1 MQRRNLIRSARIS
14 PLPLLLLALLA
25 LGGVLLWSAPAEAQT
40 ARILVSNVG
49 RGNDASQSTSGNAH
63 AQLFHT
69 AGATHGYT
77 LTSVVVV
84 SEDTQGDDFDVD
96 ICEVDSNE
104 FPTSRC
110 TALTRPGSFTA
121 GYLEFTHPGLFLEAN
136 TDYTVVIKQIGS
148 QYVTLDSTTSG
159 GEDSTGLT
167 GWSIKNKFDVKV
179 SGDWEHKSGSNEA
192 IQITVNGY
200 ETTAN
205 TRATGRPV
213 VLASAEG
220 AGILFAD
227 TENIADANGLPI
239 DTSNTW
245 VFFNWTY
252 QWIRVDGN
260 TRTTVGGNSASYQPV
275 AADVGKQIMVRVSY
289 TDRGNFSETRT
300 SLPFGPIVEPDPPPA
315 SKLVSNTGQSSAT
328 ANITQQ
334 YALGFRLGDH
344 GQGYDISSVSIDL
357 AAAPSRLTVS
367 LWSGGVDGALQSNT
381 AYKLFDFANPSSLAV
396 GLNKFTAP
404 AGAFAYQGVN
414 YFIVLSGF
422 GSSLSI
428 KQTTSNNEDAGGE
441 TGAVIYDDAAV
452 RASATGRWSIS
463 DDRASV
469 LRMAVEGSQRARGI
483 LAASYAQTPSG
494 GQEII
499 SVGDEIGLGGIELGA
514 ADRYLIRGVSFSMD
528 NTTPSGSG
536 FTNPLDLRSGSRTG
550 AKQFSLT
557 NTRKAPGLPV
567 WTARQGATVV
577 GGCTTVMSV
586 ETCKKYVFDMPVGED
601 TGPDKTR
608 RRDDTL
614 TRMQGAGV
622 DGVDDP
628 GAPGVS
634 ITGTEGDVAG
644 ITTPYM
650 AVLGEPLNAMV
661 QNLGQTDN
669 GFVDV
674 GGASAKVVSQGFRTG
689 TNEFGYRVKGIG
701 VEIEGSSNRKPD
713 GPTSVSVSVH
723 ASSGGKP
730 GRKLFDLVSPGEYAA
745 GHVFFEAPPDTHLAP
760 GTPVLLVWRYN
771 RGALHRLHRTTDNGE
786 DSGAATLSIIANSYY
801 LGADV
806 NTLTEDTN
814 SNALQIAV
822 YAEANT
828 EAPFTIFVPE
838 PEPETEGPFVPYQ
851 ADGYIVRCSAP
862 PAEHCPTYDSVA
874 GGDRTLWSA
883 TMTVGQEP
891 RAGASRL
898 GYGYLFDQILL
909 TYTPYGTLD
918 NTTFTS
924 NSTQYAIEEIFVDF
938 GVQLELDLATGLG
951 TDANKLTLHVGTQQ
965 FALADAT
972 YRPQKQSYTWLGSAP
987 SWAVG
992 DSVSLKITGPPLP
1005 NAYGYRTIWTALMTA
1020 DTIGST
1026 AFVGYNRAT
1035 ASHAGDL
1042 TNNLIVTGRDETV
1055 TIGTP
1060 GQPRY
1065 PWIGYEI
1072 EQISDITTQTQ
1083 ISFDRNA
1090 YPSADEVAGWTLTLG
1105 GGVELP
1111 FADAQLAHATTPW
1124 VWQFTHAP
1132 GWSAGDQVLVS
1143 IRNDEVQNRVGQ
1155 TAGEEERA
1163 GEVKFKSR
1171 RYTSQDISNNIVYG
1185 KTHFSYDHEP
1195 DKFGPAD
1202 GWELRR
1208 LNVTTDKT
1216 GDTDPVWITA
1226 TFRTH
1231 GSGAAGRAWQGYWEG
1246 QFDDFHTLFLRW
1258 IYNVD
1263 GKGKGEATYTLPLR
1277 AANGIA
1283 RSQSGRDV
1291 TFTWER
1297 TYKEFQRKHLDLA
1310 NHAAMS
1316 AHMLAPPQPATARAG
1331 GEGGDGDNPQSQYY
1345 VPTTVTSVDF
1355 TSNPGSD
1362 HVYGV
1367 GDTIQVTVAFSEDVT
1382 VVYEGSKRH
1391 AAKVDLGM
1399 GGQTR
1404 TAHYARTDGNKVIL
1418 EYTVVPG
1425 DEETSALLLPPNSLR
1440 LDIWGDVN
1448 KNWKRYSWIRN
1459 SEGRDAVL
1467 DHNSL
1472 GSTAHRVD
1480 AVSPEFASAQVS
1492 TDGAQV
1498 AVTFDESIKSPARLR
1513 AWGVQTSLL
1522 QSLTLDV
1529 WVDGDLAARSDAA
1542 VSGDTVTLTMEEPI
1556 TQGQTVAVS
1565 YDNLFV
1571 ETGESILE
1579 DLYGNNLLTFTGQ
1592 PANNGS
1598 TVADVDRP
1606 DGGLA
1611 LSRTD
1616 IEIDEGE
1623 SGTYTVALASQPAA
1637 DVTVEI
1643 SQRPP
1648 GRATV
1653 SPASL
1658 AFTAD
1663 NWNTAQTVT
1672 ITSEEDP
1679 NYLDRWVLLRHVATG
1694 DSYGASAVAWLLLR
1708 DNFNLKT
1715 ATPNTRATGSPTIDG
1730 TPQVGQT
1737 LTVDTSGISDADGLT
1752 HASYTYLY
1760 QWIRNNS
1767 KIADQ
1772 TGATYTLVDADEGK
1786 TIKVKVS
1793 FTDDA
1798 HNQESRTS
1806 APTVAV
1812 APPPNTLATGEP
1824 TIGGT
1829 PQVRRTLTVDA
1840 SAIEDADGME
1850 NAVFGYRWFATKSS
1864 TTREIAGGTDSTYKP
1879 VPADEGHTFH
1889 VEVSFTDD
1897 RGYSETLTSAAT
1909 EAVAAAAPNS
1919 EPTGLPAVNGT
1930 PRVGETL
1937 TADTSAIDD
1946 PDGLENVSYRYQWIS
1961 SKTVIDDVTGTSN
1974 ILTSDVPGA
1983 TNSTYT
1989 LAPADEGRTFAVKVS
2004 FTDDAD
2010 YEQTLT
2016 SAATVAVAPPPNT
2029 EPTGLPAV
2037 TGTPQVGETLTA
2049 DTSSIDDAD
2058 GLTNATFEYQW
2069 LHNQSVV
2076 DANTGTSYYINVE
2089 MPGETGSTY
2098 ELVPADKGRTFA
2110 VRVSFTDDRGHSESL
2125 TSRSTV
2131 IVAARPNSEPTGL
2144 PAITGTPQVGQVLT
2158 ADTSAIDDEDGLE
2171 NAVFGYQWFASK
2183 SGVILALLGETSSTY
2198 TLAPAYEGYTFQ
2210 VRVTF
2215 TDDADNQESLTSEA
2229 TEAVTATVPT
2239 APLSLTVTA
2248 GSQIQELDASWQ
2260 APSSNGG
2267 SAVTGYKVQWKEAAD
2282 SWDTAADV
2290 SQAAETGT
2298 THTITGL
2305 TGGVEYAVRVIATN
2319 DAGDGPAS
2327 TEAKGTPAG
2336 GVSEQVVEP
2345 ENSAPT
2351 GLPGIGGTPQVDQ
2364 TLTAD
2369 TSPIDDEDGLTN
2381 VSYSYQWI
2389 AGGTD
2394 IDGATGSTY
2403 TLTSSELGQT
2413 IQVRVTFT
2421 DDANNE
2427 ETLTSEATVAVAAA
2441 APLTAAF
2448 QDLPDSHDG
2457 STAFTFRVLFSEDV
2471 GVSYV
2476 NMRDDALSLSE
2487 GGVTGARRVDGR
2499 SDLWEITVEPDDNSD
2514 VGITLP
2520 ANRSCTTTGA
2530 ICTREDNPRQLTNS
2544 PAATVTGPAE
2554 APPTNNAAA
2563 GAPTISGAPQ
2573 VEQTLTADTSSITD
2587 EDGLTNVSYR
2597 YQWIA
2602 GGSDI
2607 AGAAGSTYTLTSSEQ
2622 GQTVQVRVTFTDDGG
2637 NAETLT
2643 SVATEAVAAKPN
2655 NEPTGLPGISGT
2667 PQVDQTLTADTS
2679 PIDDEDGLTNVS
2691 YRYQWI
2697 AGGSDISGATSSS
2710 YELTASEQGQT
2721 VQVRVTFTDDA
2732 DNEESLTSEAT
2743 AEVTAAPAPLTAS
2756 LPDSRFQSSRHK
2768 GADDRPQVI
2777 VAFSMAVASFEKTTP
2792 SLSLTGAAVRSVR
2805 QHEEDG
2811 LDNAWIFFLDPDGS
2825 GDIVFSL
2832 VTGRPC
2838 DSGGICTEDGEMLS
2852 GGMQVTLPGPDEEGE
2867 PDNPEPDD
2875 TNSPATGAP
2884 AISGTPQVEETL
2896 TADTSPIDDAD
2907 GLTDVS
2913 YGYQW
2918 TAGGSDIDGATGAS
2932 LTLTASQQGKTIQV
2946 QVTFTDDRG
2955 NAESLT
2961 SEPTDAVAAAP
2972 EPLTVRLKVSPP
2984 ATHDGSSEFTFE
2996 IEFSEEFGLGY
3007 AILRDHAFNVTGGSV
3022 ETAQR
3027 TDKPSNISW
3036 RMTVKPQGAG
3046 DVTVELPA
3054 TTDCAAAGAICTQ
3067 GGRKLSNSLSFTVSG
3082 PGQ

>member
-1 MQRRNLIRSARIS
+1 MTAYRRLTA
-14 PLPLLLLALLA
+14 LPLLASLLRTTRRLTSSRFSPSGKSLPSSPLVLTTPRRFAPLTLLLIALLA
-25 LGGVLLWSAPAEAQT
+25 LGGVLLWSAPTEAQT
-40 ARILVSNVG
+40 TTRILVSNVG
-49 RGNDASQSTSGNAH
+49 RGADDSVSTSGNAH

-77 LTSVVVV
+77 LTSVIVV

-96 ICEVDSNE
+96 ICEVSFSG

-121 GYLEFTHPGLFLEAN
+121 GNLKFTHPGLFLEAN
-136 TDYTVVIKQIGS
+136 TDYTVVIKQRGA

-159 GEDSTGLT
+159 REDSTGLT
-167 GWSIKNKFDVKV
+167 GWSIKNKYDVKV

-245 VFFNWTY
+245 VFFTWTY
-252 QWIRVDGN
+252 QWVRVDGN
-260 TRTTVGGNSASYQPV
+260 TRTNVGGNSASYQPV
-275 AADVGKQIMVRVSY
+275 AADVGKRIMVRVSY
-289 TDRGNFSETRT
+289 TDRGNFSETVN
-300 SLPFGPIVEPDPPPA
+300 SLPFGPIVEPDPLPA
-315 SKLVSNTGQSSAT
+315 STLVSNTGQSSTT
-328 ANITQQ
+328 ANITKR
-334 YALGFRLGDH
+334 YALGFRMGDH
-344 GQGYDISSVSIDL
+344 GQGYEISSVSIDL

-367 LWSGGVDGALQSNT
+367 LWSGGVEGGFQPNS
-381 AYKLFDFANPSSLAV
+381 AYKLFDFENPRSFTA
-396 GLNKFTAP
+396 GLNKFMAP
-404 AGAFAYQGVN
+404 AGAFAYPNVN
-414 YFIVLSGF
+414 YFVVLSGF
-422 GSSLSI
+422 GSTLSI

-452 RASATGRWSIS
+452 RALSDTGHWEIS
-463 DDRASV
+463 DDRANV
-469 LRMAVEGSQRARGI
+469 LRMAVEGSKRVRGI
-483 LAASYAQTPSG
+483 LASSYTQSPIDDKGTVDTSDDDPG
-494 GQEII
+494 PEQEII
-499 SVGDEIGLGGIELGA
+499 SVGDEIGFGIELGA
-514 ADRYLIRGVSFSMD
+514 ADRYLIRGVSFNMD
-528 NTTPSGSG
+528 DTNPSGSG
-536 FTNPLDLRSGSRTG
+536 FTNPFDLRSGSRTG
-550 AKQFSLT
+550 TKQFSLT

-567 WTARQGATVV
+567 WTAPQGATVTGAS
-577 GGCTTVMSV
+577 GGQ
-586 ETCKKYVFDMPVGED
+586 EYVFDQPVGED
-601 TGPDKTR
+601 TGPERTR
-608 RRDDTL
+608 RRDATL
-614 TRMQGAGV
+614 ERVAGAFV

-628 GAPGVS
+628 AAAGVS
-634 ITGTEGDVAG
+634 FTGAKGDVALDH
-644 ITTPYM
+644 PYM

-669 GFVDV
+669 GFAEI
-674 GGASAKVVSQGFRTG
+674 GGANAKVVSQEFRTG

-701 VEIEGSSNRKPD
+701 VELEGSGGMVPD
-713 GPTSVSVSVH
+713 NPNSVSASVF
-723 ASSGGKP
+723 AADFDGKP
-730 GRKLFDLVSPGEYAA
+730 GRKLFDLVSPTDFSA
-745 GHVFFEAPPDTHLAP
+745 GHVFFETPPDTHLGP
-760 GTPVLLVWRYN
+760 SQNIVLVWRYN
-771 RGALHRLHRTTDNGE
+771 RGALHRLHRTTENGE
-786 DSGAATLSIIANSYY
+786 DSGKATGSSIANSYF

-806 NTLTEDTN
+806 NNLTQDSN
-814 SNALQIAV
+814 GNALQIAV
-822 YAEANT
+822 YADANT
-828 EAPFTIFVPE
+828 EAPFTIPVPE
-838 PEPETEGPFVPYQ
+838 PETETEGPFVPYTFG
-851 ADGYIVRCSAP
+851 DGYTVTCSAP
-862 PAEHCPTYDSVA
+862 PAEHCPTYDTVA
-874 GGDRTLWSA
+874 GGRSTLLSA
-883 TMTVGQEP
+883 TLTVAQEP
-891 RAGASRL
+891 SASLLKRL
-898 GYGYLFDQILL
+898 GYGHIFDPILL
-909 TYTPYGTLD
+909 TYTPFGALD
-918 NTTFTS
+918 NTTFTF
-924 NSTQYAIEEIFVDF
+924 NSTQYTITRIAVLADPQGDSVLFVR
-938 GVQLELDLATGLG
+938 LSSGLG
-951 TDANKLTLHVGTQQ
+951 TNANNLTLHVGTEQIL
-965 FALADAT
+965 FGDAIYTQDTKT
-972 YRPQKQSYTWLGSAP
+972 YQWVIP
-987 SWAVG
+987 SSWSVG
-992 DSVSLKITGPPLP
+992 ESVQVKITGPPLP
-1005 NAYGYRTIWTALMTA
+1005 NAYGYRTIWTALMTT

-1404 TAHYARTDGNKVIL
+1404 TAHYARTEGNRVIL

-1425 DEETSALLLPPNSLR
+1425 DEETFALLLPPNSLR
-1440 LDIWGDVN
+1440 LDIRDLGS
-1448 KNWKRYSWIRN
+1448 KNWKRQSWIRDP
-1459 SEGRDAVL
+1459 EGRDVHL
-1467 DHNSL
+1467 DHNVL
-1472 GSTAHRVD
+1472 GSAAHRVD
-1480 AVSPEFASAQVS
+1480 AVAPDFASALVS
-1492 TDGAQV
+1492 TDGTQV
-1498 AVTFDESIKSPARLR
+1498 AVSFDESIRSPAILR

-1529 WVDGDLAARSDAA
+1529 WVDGELAARSDAA
-1542 VSGDTVTLTMEEPI
+1542 VSGDTVTLTMAEPV

-1579 DLYGNNLLTFTGQ
+1579 DLYGNNVLTFTGQ
-1592 PANNGS
+1592 PVTNGS
-1598 TVADVDRP
+1598 TLADVERP
-1606 DGGLA
+1606 DGGLT

-1616 IEIDEGE
+1616 LKIDEGQ
-1623 SGTYTVALASQPAA
+1623 SGAYTVALASQPAS
-1637 DVTVEI
+1637 DVTVAI
-1643 SQRPP
+1643 GQRPP

-1658 AFTAD
+1658 TFTAD
-1663 NWNTAQTVT
+1663 NWNTPQTVT
-1672 ITSEEDP
+1672 ITSTEDA
-1679 NYLDRWVLLRHVATG
+1679 NYVDRWVLLRHVATG
-1694 DSYGASAVAWLLLR
+1694 DSYGASAAAWLILR
-1708 DNFNLKT
+1708 DTYNVGT
-1715 ATPNTRATGSPTIDG
+1715 TPPNTRATGRPTIGG

-1760 QWIRNNS
+1760 QWIRNNAN
-1767 KIADQ
+1767 IAGQ
-1772 TGATYTLVDADEGK
+1772 TESTYTLVDADQGK

-1798 HNQESRTS
+1798 NNAESRISQATE
-1806 APTVAV
+1806 AV
-1812 APPPNTLATGEP
+1812 APPPNTPATGEP
-1824 TIGGT
+1824 TISGT
-1829 PQVRRTLTVDA
+1829 PQVRRTLTVDT
-1840 SAIEDADGME
+1840 SAIEDADGLE
-1850 NAVFGYRWFATKSS
+1850 NAVFRYRWFATKSS
-1864 TTREIAGGTDSTYKP
+1864 TTREIAGETDSTYKL
-1879 VPADEGHTFH
+1879 VPANEGHTFH

-1937 TADTSAIDD
+1937 TADTSAIED

-1961 SKTVIDDVTGTSN
+1961 SQAVIDDVTGTSN
-1974 ILTSDVPGA
+1974 ILSIEMPGE
-1983 TNSTYT
+1983 TGQTYT
-1989 LAPADEGRTFAVKVS
+1989 LAPADEGFTFQVKVS

-2010 YEQTLT
+2010 YDESLT

-2049 DTSSIDDAD
+2049 DTSAIDDAD

-2098 ELVPADKGRTFA
+2098 TLAPADKGRTFA
-2110 VRVSFTDDRGHSESL
+2110 VKVSFTDDRGHSESL

-2144 PAITGTPQVGQVLT
+2144 PAITGTPQVGQTLT

-2171 NAVFGYQWFASK
+2171 NAVFRYQWFASK
-2183 SGVILALLGETSSTY
+2183 SGVILVLLGETSSTY
-2198 TLAPAYEGYTFQ
+2198 TLAPTDEGSTFQ
-2210 VRVTF
+2210 VLVSF
-2215 TDDADNQESLTSEA
+2215 TDDVDNQES
-2229 TEAVTATVPT
+2229 
-2239 APLSLTVTA
+2239 
-2248 GSQIQELDASWQ
+2248 
-2260 APSSNGG
+2260 
-2267 SAVTGYKVQWKEAAD
+2267 
-2282 SWDTAADV
+2282 
-2290 SQAAETGT
+2290 
-2298 THTITGL
+2298 
-2305 TGGVEYAVRVIATN
+2305 
-2319 DAGDGPAS
+2319 
-2327 TEAKGTPAG
+2327 
-2336 GVSEQVVEP
+2336 
-2345 ENSAPT
+2345 
-2351 GLPGIGGTPQVDQ
+2351 
-2364 TLTAD
+2364 
-2369 TSPIDDEDGLTN
+2369 
-2381 VSYSYQWI
+2381 
-2389 AGGTD
+2389 
-2394 IDGATGSTY
+2394 
-2403 TLTSSELGQT
+2403 
-2413 IQVRVTFT
+2413 
-2421 DDANNE
+2421 
-2427 ETLTSEATVAVAAA
+2427 LTSEATVAVAAA
-2441 APLTAAF
+2441 TAPAPLTAAF

-2471 GVSYV
+2471 RISYV
-2476 NMRDDALSLSE
+2476 NMRDDAFSLSE
-2487 GGVTGARRVDGR
+2487 GDVTGARRVDGR
-2499 SDLWEITVEPDDNSD
+2499 NDLWEITVEPDDNSD

-2530 ICTREDNPRQLTNS
+2530 ICTREDSPRQLTNS
-2544 PAATVTGPAE
+2544 PTATVTGPAE
-2554 APPTNNAAA
+2554 APPTNTSAA
-2563 GAPTISGAPQ
+2563 GAPTISGTPQ

-2587 EDGLTNVSYR
+2587 EDGLTNVSYS

-2607 AGAAGSTYTLTSSEQ
+2607 DGATGSTYTLTSSEQ
-2622 GQTVQVRVTFTDDGG
+2622 GQTVQVRVTFTDDAD
-2637 NAETLT
+2637 NEETLT
-2643 SVATEAVAAKPN
+2643 SEATVAVAAAPN
-2655 NEPTGLPGISGT
+2655 REATGQPTIGGT
-2667 PQVDQTLTADTS
+2667 PQVEETLTADTS
-2679 PIDDEDGLTNVS
+2679 NIADQDGLTSVS
-2691 YRYQWI
+2691 YSYQWL
-2697 AGGSDISGATSSS
+2697 AGGSDIAGATGST
-2710 YELTASEQGQT
+2710 YTLTASEQGKT
-2721 VQVRVTFTDDA
+2721 LQVRVTFTDDA
-2732 DNEESLTSEAT
+2732 DNEETLTSEAT
-2743 AEVTAAPAPLTAS
+2743 AEVTAAPVPLTAS
-2756 LPDSRFQSSRHK
+2756 RPDSRFQSARHK
-2768 GADDRPQVI
+2768 GADDRPQMI
-2777 VAFSMAVASFEKTTP
+2777 VAFSLPVASFEKTTP
-2792 SLSLTGAAVRSVR
+2792 SVSLTGAAVSSVR
-2805 QHEEDG
+2805 RHQEDG
-2811 LDNAWIFFLDPDGS
+2811 LDNAWIFFLDPDGD
-2825 GDIVFSL
+2825 GDIVLSL

-2852 GGMQVTLPGPDEEGE
+2852 EGVQVTLPGPEEEAGDDQQTPQSPPAKPTNLTATVNADGHIVLSWTAPNDDSITGYQVLRRRPSEGE
-2867 PDNPEPDD
+2867 
-2875 TNSPATGAP
+2875 SALL
-2884 AISGTPQVEETL
+2884 VYV
-2896 TADTSPIDDAD
+2896 ADTES
-2907 GLTDVS
+2907 
-2913 YGYQW
+2913 
-2918 TAGGSDIDGATGAS
+2918 TAT
-2932 LTLTASQQGKTIQV
+2932 
-2946 QVTFTDDRG
+2946 TFTDTG
-2955 NAESLT
+2955 VTAG
-2961 SEPTDAVAAAP
+2961 V
-2972 EPLTVRLKVSPP
+2972 
-2984 ATHDGSSEFTFE
+2984 THV
-2996 IEFSEEFGLGY
+2996 Y
-3007 AILRDHAFNVTGGSV
+3007 RVKAIN
-3022 ETAQR
+3022 
-3027 TDKPSNISW
+3027 
-3036 RMTVKPQGAG
+3036 
-3046 DVTVELPA
+3046 
-3054 TTDCAAAGAICTQ
+3054 AAG
-3067 GGRKLSNSLSFTVSG
+3067 LSGWSNYVNPT
-3082 PGQ
+3082 P

>member
-1 MQRRNLIRSARIS
+1 MTAYRRLTALPLPACLLRATRRLTSSRFSPSGKSLPSS
-14 PLPLLLLALLA
+14 PLVLTTPRRFAPLTLLLIALLA
-25 LGGVLLWSAPAEAQT
+25 LGGVLLWSAPTEAQT
-40 ARILVSNVG
+40 TTRILVSNVG
-49 RGNDASQSTSGNAH
+49 RGADDSVSTSGNAH

-69 AGATHGYT
+69 AAATHGYT
-77 LTSVVVV
+77 LTSVIVV

-96 ICEVDSNE
+96 ICEVSSSG

-121 GYLEFTHPGLFLEAN
+121 GNLKFTHPGLFLEAN

-159 GEDSTGLT
+159 REDSTGLT
-167 GWSIKNKFDVKV
+167 GWSIKNKYDVKV

-252 QWIRVDGN
+252 QWVRVDGN
-260 TRTTVGGNSASYQPV
+260 TRTNVGGNSASYQPV
-275 AADVGKQIMVRVSY
+275 AADVGKRIMVRVSY
-289 TDRGNFSETRT
+289 TDRGNFSETVN
-300 SLPFGPIVEPDPPPA
+300 SLPFGPIVEPDPLPA
-315 SKLVSNTGQSSAT
+315 STLVSNTGQSSTT

-367 LWSGGVDGALQSNT
+367 LWSGGVEGGFQPNS
-381 AYKLFDFANPSSLAV
+381 AYKLFDFENPRSFTA

-404 AGAFAYQGVN
+404 AGAFAYPNVN
-414 YFIVLSGF
+414 YFVVLSGF
-422 GSSLSI
+422 GSTLSI

-452 RASATGRWSIS
+452 RALSDTGYWAYS
-463 DDRASV
+463 DDRTSV
-469 LRMAVEGSQRARGI
+469 LRMAVEGSKRVRGI
-483 LAASYAQTPSG
+483 LASNYTQSPINDKGTEDTSDDDPG
-494 GQEII
+494 PEQEII
-499 SVGDEIGLGGIELGA
+499 SVGDEIGFGIELGA
-514 ADRYLIRGVSFSMD
+514 ADRYLIRGVSFNMD
-528 NTTPSGSG
+528 DTNPSGSG
-536 FTNPLDLRSGSRTG
+536 FTNPFDLRSGSRTG
-550 AKQFSLT
+550 TKQFSLT

-567 WTARQGATVV
+567 WTAPQGATVTGAS
-577 GGCTTVMSV
+577 GGQ
-586 ETCKKYVFDMPVGED
+586 EYVFDHPVGED
-601 TGPDKTR
+601 TGPERTR
-608 RRDDTL
+608 RREATL
-614 TRMQGAGV
+614 QRVAGAFV

-628 GAPGVS
+628 AAAGVS
-634 ITGTEGDVAG
+634 FTGAKGDVALDY
-644 ITTPYM
+644 PYM

-669 GFVDV
+669 GFVEV
-674 GGASAKVVSQGFRTG
+674 GGASAKVVSQGFTTG
-689 TNEFGYRVKGIG
+689 SNEFGYRVKGIG
-701 VEIEGSSNRKPD
+701 VEIEGSSNRVPD

-723 ASSGGKP
+723 AGDRDGKP

-745 GHVFFEAPPDTHLAP
+745 GHVFFEAPQGTHLAP
-760 GTPVLLVWRYN
+760 DTHVVLVWRYN
-771 RGALHRLHRTTDNGE
+771 RGALHRLHRTTDDGE
-786 DSGAATLSIIANSYY
+786 DSGKATGSSVSNSYY

-806 NTLTEDTN
+806 NNLTEDSN
-814 SNALQIAV
+814 GNALQIAV

-828 EAPFTIFVPE
+828 EAPFVIVV
-838 PEPETEGPFVPYQ
+838 PEPETEDTFVPYTFG
-851 ADGYIVRCSAP
+851 DGYTVTCSAP
-862 PAEHCPTYDSVA
+862 PAEHCPTYDTVA
-874 GGDRTLWSA
+874 GGQRTLLSA
-883 TMTVGQEP
+883 TMTVGQNPLVEVP
-891 RAGASRL
+891 TF
-898 GYGYLFDQILL
+898 GYGHHLDPFLL
-909 TYTPYGTLD
+909 TYTPFGTLD

-924 NSTQYAIEEIFVDF
+924 NGRQYTIAALS
-938 GVQLELDLATGLG
+938 GRAGALLNLDLTSGLG

-965 FALADAT
+965 FAFADAIHSSGE
-972 YRPQKQSYTWLGSAP
+972 QSYTWLNPPTWS
-987 SWAVG
+987 VG
-992 DSVSLKITGPPLP
+992 DSVAVKITGPPLP
-1005 NAYGYRTIWTALMTA
+1005 NLYGYRTIWTALMTA
-1020 DTIGST
+1020 EQHPTVT
-1026 AFVGYNRAT
+1026 TTVGYANFTSLSYGAMT
-1035 ASHAGDL
+1035 NDL
-1042 TNNLIVTGRDETV
+1042 MVDGRDETV

-1060 GQPRY
+1060 DQPRY
-1065 PWIGYEI
+1065 PWTGYK
-1072 EQISDITTQTQ
+1072 ITGVYKHSAGM
-1083 ISFDRNA
+1083 SFEFGSGN
-1090 YPSADEVAGWTLTLG
+1090 YPTADEVAGWTLTFG

-1111 FADAQLAHATTPW
+1111 FEGATQQVSTPW
-1124 VWQFTHAP
+1124 GWSFTHVPNWA
-1132 GWSAGDQVLVS
+1132 AGDQVVVS
-1143 IRNDEVQNRVGQ
+1143 IRTGDVQNRMGRVN
-1155 TAGEEERA
+1155 
-1163 GEVKFKSR
+1163 FKAR
-1171 RYTSQDISNNIVYG
+1171 RSTSVSGGNIVYG

-1202 GWELRR
+1202 GWELRS

-1216 GDTDPVWITA
+1216 GDTDPVWIRA

-1246 QFDDFHTLFLRW
+1246 EFEDFHTLFLRW
-1258 IYNVD
+1258 IYNED
-1263 GKGKGEATYTLPLR
+1263 GIGKGEVTYTLPLR
-1277 AANGIA
+1277 SANGIWL
-1283 RSQSGRDV
+1283 SNFGRDV
-1291 TFTWER
+1291 TFTWVR
-1297 TYKEFQRKHLDLA
+1297 TYKEFERRHLDLA
-1310 NHAAMS
+1310 NHSAMS

-1331 GEGGDGDNPQSQYY
+1331 GEEGDGDNLQRQY

-1362 HVYGV
+1362 RVYGV

-1382 VVYEGSKRH
+1382 VVYDGSKKH
-1391 AAKVDLGM
+1391 AAEVDLEM

-1404 TAHYARTDGNKVIL
+1404 TAHYAQTDGNRVIF

-1425 DEETSALLLPPNSLR
+1425 DEETFALLLPPNSLR
-1440 LDIWGDVN
+1440 LNISGSET
-1448 KNWKRYSWIRN
+1448 KNWKRHSGIRD
-1459 SEGRDAVL
+1459 SEGRDVHL
-1467 DHNSL
+1467 DHNGL

-1492 TDGAQV
+1492 ADGAQV
-1498 AVTFDESIKSPARLR
+1498 AVTFDESIRSPARLR
-1513 AWGVQTSLL
+1513 AWGLQTSLL
-1522 QSLTLDV
+1522 QSLALDV
-1529 WVDGDLAARSDAA
+1529 WVDGELAARSDAA
-1542 VSGDTVTLTMEEPI
+1542 VSGDTVTLTMAEPV

-1565 YDNLFV
+1565 HDNLFV
-1571 ETGESILE
+1571 QTGETILQ
-1579 DLYGNNLLTFTGQ
+1579 DLRKNKLLPFTGQ
-1592 PANNGS
+1592 PATNGS
-1598 TVADVDRP
+1598 TLADVDRP

-1616 IEIDEGE
+1616 LKIDEGQ

-1643 SQRPP
+1643 SQRPT

-1658 AFTAD
+1658 TFTAD
-1663 NWNTAQTVT
+1663 NWNTPQTVT
-1672 ITSEEDP
+1672 ITSTEDA
-1679 NYLDRWVLLRHVATG
+1679 NYVDRWVLLRHVATG
-1694 DSYGASAVAWLLLR
+1694 DSYGASAVAWLILR
-1708 DNFNLKT
+1708 DTYNVGT
-1715 ATPNTRATGSPTIDG
+1715 TPANNRATGSPTIDG

-1737 LTVDTSGISDADGLT
+1737 LTVDTSDIADADGLT
-1752 HASYTYLY
+1752 HASYTWLY
-1760 QWIRNNS
+1760 QWLRGRSEIR
-1767 KIADQ
+1767 
-1772 TGATYTLVDADEGK
+1772 GATDSTYTLGLADEGK

-1806 APTVAV
+1806 APTEAV

-1829 PQVRRTLTVDA
+1829 PQVRRTLTVDT

-1850 NAVFGYRWFATKSS
+1850 NAVFRHQWFATKSS
-1864 TTREIAGGTDSTYKP
+1864 TTREIAGGAGSTYKL

-1897 RGYSETLTSAAT
+1897 RGYSETRTSAAT
-1909 EAVAAAAPNS
+1909 EAVAAVAPNS
-1919 EPTGLPAVNGT
+1919 EPTGLPSISGT
-1930 PRVGETL
+1930 PRIGETL

-1946 PDGLENVSYRYQWIS
+1946 PDGLENVIYEYQWVRTR
-1961 SKTVIDDVTGTSN
+1961 TVIDDVTGTSN
-1974 ILTSDVPGA
+1974 ILSIEIPGE
-1983 TNSTYT
+1983 TGQTYT
-1989 LAPADEGRTFAVKVS
+1989 LIPDDEGSTFQVKVS

-2049 DTSSIDDAD
+2049 DTSAIDDAD

-2098 ELVPADKGRTFA
+2098 TLAPADKGRTFA
-2110 VRVSFTDDRGHSESL
+2110 VRVSFTDDRGHTESL

-2144 PAITGTPQVGQVLT
+2144 PAITGTPQVGQTLT

-2210 VRVTF
+2210 VRVSF

-2229 TEAVTATVPT
+2229 TEAV
-2239 APLSLTVTA
+2239 
-2248 GSQIQELDASWQ
+2248 
-2260 APSSNGG
+2260 
-2267 SAVTGYKVQWKEAAD
+2267 
-2282 SWDTAADV
+2282 
-2290 SQAAETGT
+2290 
-2298 THTITGL
+2298 
-2305 TGGVEYAVRVIATN
+2305 
-2319 DAGDGPAS
+2319 
-2327 TEAKGTPAG
+2327 
-2336 GVSEQVVEP
+2336 
-2345 ENSAPT
+2345 
-2351 GLPGIGGTPQVDQ
+2351 
-2364 TLTAD
+2364 
-2369 TSPIDDEDGLTN
+2369 
-2381 VSYSYQWI
+2381 
-2389 AGGTD
+2389 
-2394 IDGATGSTY
+2394 
-2403 TLTSSELGQT
+2403 
-2413 IQVRVTFT
+2413 
-2421 DDANNE
+2421 
-2427 ETLTSEATVAVAAA
+2427 VAAA
-2441 APLTAAF
+2441 STSLTAAF
-2448 QDLPDSHDG
+2448 HDLPDSHDG
-2457 STAFTFRVLFSEDV
+2457 STVFTFRVLFSEDV
-2471 GVSYV
+2471 GISYV
-2476 NMRDDALSLSE
+2476 NMRDDAFSLSE
-2487 GGVTGARRVDGR
+2487 GDVTGARRVDGR
-2499 SDLWEITVEPDDNSD
+2499 NDLWEITVEPDDNSD

-2530 ICTREDNPRQLTNS
+2530 ICTREDSPRQLTNS
-2544 PAATVTGPAE
+2544 PTATVTGPAE
-2554 APPTNNAAA
+2554 APPTNTSAA
-2563 GAPTISGAPQ
+2563 GAPTISGTPQ

-2587 EDGLTNVSYR
+2587 EDGLTNVSYS

-2607 AGAAGSTYTLTSSEQ
+2607 AGATGSTYTLTSSEQ
-2622 GQTVQVRVTFTDDGG
+2622 GQTVQVRVTFTDD
-2637 NAETLT
+2637 
-2643 SVATEAVAAKPN
+2643 
-2655 NEPTGLPGISGT
+2655 
-2667 PQVDQTLTADTS
+2667 
-2679 PIDDEDGLTNVS
+2679 
-2691 YRYQWI
+2691 
-2697 AGGSDISGATSSS
+2697 
-2710 YELTASEQGQT
+2710 
-2721 VQVRVTFTDDA
+2721 A
-2732 DNEESLTSEAT
+2732 DNEETLTSEAT

-2756 LPDSRFQSSRHK
+2756 RPDSRFQSARHN
-2768 GADDRPQVI
+2768 GAGDRPQVI

-2792 SLSLTGAAVRSVR
+2792 SVSLTGAAVSSVR
-2805 QHEEDG
+2805 RHQEDG
-2811 LDNAWIFFLDPDGS
+2811 LDNAWIFFLDPDGN
-2825 GDIVFSL
+2825 GDIVLSL
-2832 VTGRPC
+2832 VTGQTC

-2852 GGMQVTLPGPDEEGE
+2852 EGVQVTLPGPEEEGE

-2875 TNSPATGAP
+2875 PNSPATGAP
-2884 AISGTPQVEETL
+2884 TISGTPQVGETL

-2907 GLTDVS
+2907 GLTNVS
-2913 YGYQW
+2913 YSYQW
-2918 TAGGSDIDGATGAS
+2918 AAGGTDIDGATGAS
-2932 LTLTASQQGKTIQV
+2932 YTLTSSEQGQTIQV
-2946 QVTFTDDRG
+2946 RVSFTDDAD
-2955 NAESLT
+2955 NEETLT
-2961 SEPTDAVAAAP
+2961 SIATAAVAAAP
-2972 EPLTVRLKVSPP
+2972 VPLTVSVTVSAP
-2984 ATHDGSSEFTFE
+2984 ASHDGSSEFTFE

-3007 AILRDHAFNVTGGSV
+3007 ATLRDHAFNVTGGSV

-3036 RMTVKPQGAG
+3036 RITVKPQGNG
-3046 DVTVELPA
+3046 DVTIELPA
-3054 TTDCAAAGAICTQ
+3054 TTDCDADGAICT
-3067 GGRKLSNSLSFTVSG
+3067 GDGRKLSNSLSFTVSG

>member
-1 MQRRNLIRSARIS
+1 MSTSAR
-14 PLPLLLLALLA
+14 
-25 LGGVLLWSAPAEAQT
+25 W
-40 ARILVSNVG
+40 
-49 RGNDASQSTSGNAH
+49 TSG
-63 AQLFHT
+63 
-69 AGATHGYT
+69 
-77 LTSVVVV
+77 
-84 SEDTQGDDFDVD
+84 
-96 ICEVDSNE
+96 

-121 GYLEFTHPGLFLEAN
+121 GNLKFTHPGLFLEAN
-136 TDYTVVIKQIGS
+136 TDYTVVIKQRGS
-148 QYVTLDSTTSG
+148 QHVTLDSTTSG
-159 GEDSTGLT
+159 REDSTGLT
-167 GWSIKNKFDVKV
+167 GWSIKNKYDVKV

-245 VFFNWTY
+245 VFFTWTY
-252 QWIRVDGN
+252 QWVRVDGN
-260 TRTTVGGNSASYQPV
+260 TRTNVGGNSASYQPV
-275 AADVGKQIMVRVSY
+275 AADVGKRIMVRVSY
-289 TDRGNFSETRT
+289 TDRGNFSETVN
-300 SLPFGPIVEPDPPPA
+300 SLPFGPIVEPDPLPA
-315 SKLVSNTGQSSAT
+315 STLVSNTGQSSTT
-328 ANITQQ
+328 ANITKR

-344 GQGYDISSVSIDL
+344 GQGYEISSVSIDL

-367 LWSGGVDGALQSNT
+367 LWSGGVEGGFQPNS
-381 AYKLFDFANPSSLAV
+381 AYKLFDFENPRSFTA

-404 AGAFAYQGVN
+404 AGAFAYPNVN
-414 YFIVLSGF
+414 YFVVLSGF
-422 GSSLSI
+422 GSTLSI
-428 KQTTSNNEDAGGE
+428 KETTSNNEDAGGE

-452 RASATGRWSIS
+452 RALSDTGHWEIS
-463 DDRASV
+463 DDRANV
-469 LRMAVEGSQRARGI
+469 LRMAVEGSKRVRGI
-483 LAASYAQTPSG
+483 LASNYTQSPINDKGTEDTSDDVAGPP
-494 GQEII
+494 QEII
-499 SVGDEIGLGGIELGA
+499 SVGDEIGFGIELGA
-514 ADRYLIRGVSFSMD
+514 ADRYLIRGVSFNMD
-528 NTTPSGSG
+528 DTNPSGSG
-536 FTNPLDLRSGSRTG
+536 FTNPFDLRSGSRTG
-550 AKQFSLT
+550 TKQFSLT

-567 WTARQGATVV
+567 WTAPQGATVTGAS
-577 GGCTTVMSV
+577 GGQ
-586 ETCKKYVFDMPVGED
+586 EYVFDHPVGQD
-601 TGPDKTR
+601 TGPERTR
-608 RRDDTL
+608 RREATL
-614 TRMQGAGV
+614 ERVAGAFV

-628 GAPGVS
+628 AAAGVS
-634 ITGTEGDVAG
+634 FTGAKGDVALNY
-644 ITTPYM
+644 PYM

-669 GFVDV
+669 GFVEV

-689 TNEFGYRVKGIG
+689 TNEFGYRLQGIG

-713 GPTSVSVSVH
+713 GPTSVSVSVY
-723 ASSGGKP
+723 AADFGGKP

-745 GHVFFEAPPDTHLAP
+745 GHVFFEAPPGTHLAP
-760 GTPVLLVWRYN
+760 TTPVVLVWRHL
-771 RGALHRLHRTTDNGE
+771 RGTGHRLHRTTDNGE
-786 DSGAATLSIIANSYY
+786 DSGRATQSSIANSYY

-806 NTLTEDTN
+806 NNLTEDSN
-814 SNALQIAV
+814 GNALQIAV
-822 YAEANT
+822 YTEANT
-828 EAPFTIFVPE
+828 EAPFVIVVPE
-838 PEPETEGPFVPYQ
+838 PEPETETEGPFVPYTFG
-851 ADGYIVRCSAP
+851 DGYTVTCSAP
-862 PAEHCPTYDSVA
+862 PAEHCPTYDTVA
-874 GGDRTLWSA
+874 GGDRTLLSA
-883 TMTVGQEP
+883 TLTVAQEP
-891 RAGASRL
+891 IAGSTRL
-898 GYGYLFDQILL
+898 GYGHVLDPILL
-909 TYTPYGTLD
+909 TYTPYGSLD

-924 NSTQYAIEEIFVDF
+924 NSTQYAIENIFVI
-938 GVQLELDLATGLG
+938 GGGILLLDLTSGLG

-965 FALADAT
+965 FAFADARYNSDT
-972 YRPQKQSYTWLGSAP
+972 QRYRWLGAVHSL
-987 SWAVG
+987 SVG
-992 DSVSLKITGPPLP
+992 DSVELKITGPPLP

-1035 ASHAGDL
+1035 PSHAGDL

-1163 GEVKFKSR
+1163 GEVRFKSR
-1171 RYTSQDISNNIVYG
+1171 RNTRVDYNTNKIAYG

-1202 GWELRR
+1202 GWELRS
-1208 LNVTTDKT
+1208 LSVTTDET
-1216 GDTDPVWITA
+1216 GDTDPVWIRA

-1258 IYNVD
+1258 VHNEGGI
-1263 GKGKGEATYTLPLR
+1263 GKGEATYTLPLR
-1277 AANGIA
+1277 SANGIWL
-1283 RSQSGRDV
+1283 SNFGRDV
-1291 TFTWER
+1291 TFTWVR
-1297 TYKEFQRKHLDLA
+1297 TYKEFQRRHLDLA

-1331 GEGGDGDNPQSQYY
+1331 GEGGDGDNLQRQY

-1362 HVYGV
+1362 RVYGF

-1382 VVYEGSKRH
+1382 VVYDGSKKH
-1391 AAKVDLGM
+1391 AAEVDLEM
-1399 GGQTR
+1399 GGRTR
-1404 TAHYARTDGNKVIL
+1404 TAHYAQTDGNRVIF

-1425 DEETSALLLPPNSLR
+1425 DEETFALLLPPNSLR
-1440 LDIWGDVN
+1440 LNISGSET
-1448 KNWKRYSWIRN
+1448 KNWKRHSWIRD
-1459 SEGRDAVL
+1459 SEGRDVHL
-1467 DHNSL
+1467 DHNGL

-1492 TDGAQV
+1492 ADGAQV
-1498 AVTFDESIKSPARLR
+1498 AVTFDESIRSPARLR
-1513 AWGVQTSLL
+1513 AWGLQTSLL
-1522 QSLTLDV
+1522 QSLALDV
-1529 WVDGDLAARSDAA
+1529 LVDGELAARSDAA
-1542 VSGDTVTLTMEEPI
+1542 VSGDTITLTMAEPV

-1565 YDNLFV
+1565 HDNLFV
-1571 ETGESILE
+1571 QTGETILQ
-1579 DLYGNNLLTFTGQ
+1579 DLRKNKLLPFTEQ
-1592 PANNGS
+1592 PATNGS
-1598 TVADVDRP
+1598 TVADVERP

-1616 IEIDEGE
+1616 LKIDEGQ
-1623 SGTYTVALASQPAA
+1623 SGTYTVALASQPAS
-1637 DVTVEI
+1637 DVTVAI
-1643 SQRPP
+1643 GQRPT

-1658 AFTAD
+1658 TFTAD
-1663 NWNTAQTVT
+1663 NWNTPQTVT
-1672 ITSEEDP
+1672 ITSTEDA
-1679 NYLDRWVLLRHVATG
+1679 NYVDRWVLLRHVATG
-1694 DSYGASAVAWLLLR
+1694 DSYGASAAAWLILR
-1708 DNFNLKT
+1708 DTYNVGT
-1715 ATPNTRATGSPTIDG
+1715 TPANNRATGSPTIGG

-1737 LTVDTSGISDADGLT
+1737 LTLDTSGISDADGLT

-1760 QWIRNNS
+1760 QWIRNNAN
-1767 KIADQ
+1767 IAGQ
-1772 TGATYTLVDADEGK
+1772 TESTYTLVDADEGK

-1798 HNQESRTS
+1798 NNAESRTS
-1806 APTVAV
+1806 EATEAV
-1812 APPPNTLATGEP
+1812 APPPNTPATGDP
-1824 TIGGT
+1824 IIQGT
-1829 PQVRRTLTVDA
+1829 PQVRRTLTVDTW
-1840 SAIEDADGME
+1840 AIEDADGME
-1850 NAVFGYRWFATKSS
+1850 NAVLRYQWFATKSS
-1864 TTREIAGGTDSTYKP
+1864 TTYEYAGETDSTYKL

-1919 EPTGLPAVNGT
+1919 EPTGLPGVNGT
-1930 PRVGETL
+1930 PQVGETL

-1961 SKTVIDDVTGTSN
+1961 SQAVIDDVTGTSN
-1974 ILTSDVPGA
+1974 ILSIEIPGE
-1983 TNSTYT
+1983 TGQTYT
-1989 LAPADEGRTFAVKVS
+1989 LIPDDEGSTFQVKVS
-2004 FTDDAD
+2004 FTDDAGYD
-2010 YEQTLT
+2010 ESLT
-2016 SAATVAVAPPPNT
+2016 SAATVAVAPPPNS

-2049 DTSSIDDAD
+2049 DTSAIDDAD

-2098 ELVPADKGRTFA
+2098 TLAPADKGRTFA
-2110 VRVSFTDDRGHSESL
+2110 VKVSFTDDRGHSESL
-2125 TSRSTV
+2125 TSGNTV

-2171 NAVFGYQWFASK
+2171 NAVFRYQWFASK

-2198 TLAPAYEGYTFQ
+2198 TLSPTYEGYTFQ

-2239 APLSLTVTA
+2239 EPLSLTVTA
-2248 GSQIQELDASWQ
+2248 GSQVQELDASWH

-2282 SWDTAADV
+2282 SWDTEADV
-2290 SQAAETGT
+2290 SEATVTGT

-2305 TGGVEYAVRVIATN
+2305 TGGVEYAVRVMATN
-2319 DAGDGPAS
+2319 DEGDGPAS

-2369 TSPIDDEDGLTN
+2369 TSPIDDEDGLEN
-2381 VSYSYQWI
+2381 VSYGYQWI

-2403 TLTSSELGQT
+2403 TLTSSEQGKT

-2448 QDLPDSHDG
+2448 HDLPDSHDG
-2457 STAFTFRVLFSEDV
+2457 STTFTFRVLFSEDV
-2471 GVSYV
+2471 GISYV
-2476 NMRDDALSLSE
+2476 NMRDDAFSLSE

-2499 SDLWEITVEPDDNSD
+2499 NDLWEITVEPGDNSD
-2514 VGITLP
+2514 VGITLS
-2520 ANRSCTTTGA
+2520 ANRSCATTGA
-2530 ICTREDNPRQLTNS
+2530 ICTREDSPRQLTNS
-2544 PAATVTGPAE
+2544 PTATVTGPAE
-2554 APPTNNAAA
+2554 APPTNTSAA

-2587 EDGLTNVSYR
+2587 EDGLTNVSYS

-2607 AGAAGSTYTLTSSEQ
+2607 AGATGSTYT
-2622 GQTVQVRVTFTDDGG
+2622 
-2637 NAETLT
+2637 
-2643 SVATEAVAAKPN
+2643 
-2655 NEPTGLPGISGT
+2655 
-2667 PQVDQTLTADTS
+2667 
-2679 PIDDEDGLTNVS
+2679 
-2691 YRYQWI
+2691 
-2697 AGGSDISGATSSS
+2697 
-2710 YELTASEQGQT
+2710 LTASEQGQT

-2732 DNEESLTSEAT
+2732 DNEETLTSAATVAVAAAPNREATGKPTIGGTPQVEETLTADTANIADQDGLTSVSYSYQWIAGGSDIGGATGSTYTLTASEQGKTIQVRVTFTDDADNEETLTSIAT

-2756 LPDSRFQSSRHK
+2756 RPDSRFQSARHK

-2777 VAFSMAVASFEKTTP
+2777 VAFSMTVASFEKTTP

-2805 QHEEDG
+2805 QHEENG
-2811 LDNAWIFFLDPDGS
+2811 LDNAWIFFLDPGGS

-2852 GGMQVTLPGPDEEGE
+2852 GGVQVTLPGPEEEGE

-2884 AISGTPQVEETL
+2884 AISGTPQVGETL
-2896 TADTSPIDDAD
+2896 TADTSGIADAD
-2907 GLTDVS
+2907 GLTKVS
-2913 YGYQW
+2913 YSYQW
-2918 TAGGSDIDGATGAS
+2918 TAGGSDIDGATGS
-2932 LTLTASQQGKTIQV
+2932 SHTLTASEQGHTVQV
-2946 QVTFTDDRG
+2946 RVTFTDDRN
-2955 NAESLT
+2955 NAEALT
-2961 SEPTDAVAAAP
+2961 SIATAAVAAAP
-2972 EPLTVRLKVSPP
+2972 EPLTVRLKVAAP
-2984 ATHDGSSEFTFE
+2984 ATHDGSAEFTFE
-2996 IEFSEEFGLGY
+2996 IEFSEEFGISY
-3007 AILRDHAFNVTGGSV
+3007 ATLRDHAFNVTGGSV

-3036 RMTVKPQGAG
+3036 RITVKPQGTG
-3046 DVTVELPA
+3046 DVTIVLPV
-3054 TTDCAAAGAICTQ
+3054 TTDCGATGAICT
-3067 GGRKLSNSLSFTVSG
+3067 GDGRKLSNSLSFTVSG

>member
-1 MQRRNLIRSARIS
+1 MTAYRRLTA
-14 PLPLLLLALLA
+14 LPLLASLLRTTRRLTSSRFSPSGKSLPSSPLVLTTPRRFAPLTLLLIALLA
-25 LGGVLLWSAPAEAQT
+25 LGGVLLWSAPTEAQT
-40 ARILVSNVG
+40 TTRILVSNVG
-49 RGNDASQSTSGNAH
+49 RGADDSVSTSGNAH

-77 LTSVVVV
+77 LTSVIAV
-84 SEDTQGDDFDVD
+84 SEDTEGDDFDVD

-121 GYLEFTHPGLFLEAN
+121 GNLKFTHPGLFLEAN
-136 TDYTVVIKQIGS
+136 TDYTVVIKQRGS

-159 GEDSTGLT
+159 REDSTGLT
-167 GWSIKNKFDVKV
+167 GWSIKNKYDVKV

-252 QWIRVDGN
+252 QWVRVDGN
-260 TRTTVGGNSASYQPV
+260 TRTNVGGNSASYQPV
-275 AADVGKQIMVRVSY
+275 AADVGKRIMVRVSY
-289 TDRGNFSETRT
+289 TDRGNFSETVN
-300 SLPFGPIVEPDPPPA
+300 SLPFGPIVEPDPLPA

-344 GQGYDISSVSIDL
+344 GQGYEISSVSIDL

-404 AGAFAYQGVN
+404 AGAFAYPNVN
-414 YFIVLSGF
+414 YFVVLSGF
-422 GSSLSI
+422 GSTLSI

-586 ETCKKYVFDMPVGED
+586 ETCKKYVFDMPVGQD
-601 TGPDKTR
+601 GGPDKTR

-669 GFVDV
+669 SFVSV
-674 GGASAKVVSQGFRTG
+674 GGASAKVVSQEFRTG
-689 TNEFGYRVKGIG
+689 TNEFGYRVQGIG
-701 VEIEGSSNRKPD
+701 VEIEGSDGRVPD
-713 GPTSVSVSVH
+713 NPTSVSVSVY
-723 ASSGGKP
+723 AVDFDGKP
-730 GRKLFDLVSPGEYAA
+730 GRKLFDLVSPTDFSA
-745 GHVFFEAPPDTHLAP
+745 GHVFFEAPQGTHLAP
-760 GTPVLLVWRYN
+760 STNVVLVWRYN
-771 RGALHRLHRTTDNGE
+771 RGALHRLHRTTDDGE
-786 DSGAATLSIIANSYY
+786 DSGNATGSVIANSYY

-806 NTLTEDTN
+806 NNLTEDSN
-814 SNALQIAV
+814 GNALQIAV
-822 YAEANT
+822 YTEANT
-828 EAPFTIFVPE
+828 EFPFATVVPE
-838 PEPETEGPFVPYQ
+838 PEPETEGPFVPYTFG
-851 ADGYIVRCSAP
+851 DGYKVTCSAP
-862 PAEHCPTYDSVA
+862 PAEHCPTYDSYA
-874 GGDRTLWSA
+874 GGRRTLLST
-883 TMTVGQEP
+883 TMTVAQNPLIET
-891 RAGASRL
+891 SRL
-898 GYGYLFDQILL
+898 GYGVVQDPILL
-909 TYTPYGTLD
+909 FYTPFGTLD
-918 NTTFTS
+918 DTTFTY
-924 NSTQYAIEEIFVDF
+924 NGTQYTIEDISVVA
-938 GVQLELDLATGLG
+938 GSILSLDLTHGLG
-951 TDANKLTLHVGTQQ
+951 ADANKFTLHLGTQQ
-965 FALADAT
+965 FAFADDTGLVTDQLSWAD
-972 YRPQKQSYTWLGSAP
+972 SVP

-1258 IYNVD
+1258 IYHEG

-1291 TFTWER
+1291 TFTWVL
-1297 TYKEFQRKHLDLA
+1297 TYKEFQRRHLDLA
-1310 NHAAMS
+1310 NHSERS

-1404 TAHYARTDGNKVIL
+1404 TAHYARTEGNRVIL

-1425 DEETSALLLPPNSLR
+1425 DEETFALLLPPNSLR
-1440 LDIWGDVN
+1440 LDIRDLGS
-1448 KNWKRYSWIRN
+1448 KNWKRQSWIRDP
-1459 SEGRDAVL
+1459 EGRDVHL
-1467 DHNSL
+1467 DHNGL
-1472 GSTAHRVD
+1472 GSAAHRVD
-1480 AVSPEFASAQVS
+1480 AVAPDFASALVS
-1492 TDGAQV
+1492 TDGTQV
-1498 AVTFDESIKSPARLR
+1498 AVSFDESIRSPAILR

-1529 WVDGDLAARSDAA
+1529 WVDGELAARSDAA
-1542 VSGDTVTLTMEEPI
+1542 VSGDTVTLTMAEPV

-1579 DLYGNNLLTFTGQ
+1579 DLYGNNVLTFTGQ
-1592 PANNGS
+1592 PATNGS
-1598 TVADVDRP
+1598 TLADVERP
-1606 DGGLA
+1606 DGGLT

-1616 IEIDEGE
+1616 LKIDEGQ
-1623 SGTYTVALASQPAA
+1623 SGAYTVALASQPAA
-1637 DVTVEI
+1637 DVTVAI
-1643 SQRPP
+1643 GQRPT

-1658 AFTAD
+1658 TFTAD
-1663 NWNTAQTVT
+1663 NWNTPQTVT
-1672 ITSEEDP
+1672 ITSTEDA
-1679 NYLDRWVLLRHVATG
+1679 NYVDRWVLLRHVATG
-1694 DSYGASAVAWLLLR
+1694 DSYGASAVAWLILR
-1708 DNFNLKT
+1708 DTYNVGT
-1715 ATPNTRATGSPTIDG
+1715 TPANNRATGSPAIGG
-1730 TPQVGQT
+1730 TPQVDHT
-1737 LTVDTSGISDADGLT
+1737 LTVDLSNIADADGLT
-1752 HASYTYLY
+1752 HASYTWLY
-1760 QWIRNNS
+1760 QWLRGRSEIR
-1767 KIADQ
+1767 
-1772 TGATYTLVDADEGK
+1772 GATDSTYTLGLADEGK

-1806 APTVAV
+1806 APTEAV
-1812 APPPNTLATGEP
+1812 APPPNTLATGDP

-1829 PQVRRTLTVDA
+1829 PQVRRTLTVDT

-1850 NAVFGYRWFATKSS
+1850 NAVFRYQWFATKSS
-1864 TTREIAGGTDSTYKP
+1864 TTREIAGETDSTYKLI
-1879 VPADEGHTFH
+1879 PADEGHTFH

-1909 EAVAAAAPNS
+1909 EAVAAVAPNS
-1919 EPTGLPAVNGT
+1919 EPTGLPSISGT

-1961 SKTVIDDVTGTSN
+1961 SQAVIDDVTGTSN
-1974 ILTSDVPGA
+1974 IVSIEIPGE
-1983 TNSTYT
+1983 TGQTYT
-1989 LAPADEGRTFAVKVS
+1989 LIPDDEGSTFQVKVS

-2049 DTSSIDDAD
+2049 DTSAIDDAD

-2069 LHNQSVV
+2069 LHNQSVL
-2076 DANTGTSYYINVE
+2076 DANTGTYYYTNVE
-2089 MPGETGSTY
+2089 MPGEMGSTY
-2098 ELVPADKGRTFA
+2098 TLVPADKGRTFA

-2125 TSRSTV
+2125 TSGNTV

-2144 PAITGTPQVGQVLT
+2144 PAISGTPQVGQTLT
-2158 ADTSAIDDEDGLE
+2158 ADTSAIDDADGLT
-2171 NAVFGYQWFASK
+2171 NATFEYQWFRNQSVVDANTGFSLT
-2183 SGVILALLGETSSTY
+2183 VVAVLLGETGSTY
-2198 TLAPAYEGYTFQ
+2198 TPGPADAGSTIQ
-2210 VRVTF
+2210 VDVSF
-2215 TDDADNQESLTSEA
+2215 TDDEGNNESLTSVA
-2229 TEAVTATVPT
+2229 TEAVAATAPT
-2239 APLSLTVTA
+2239 APQSLSVAT
-2248 GSQIQELDASWQ
+2248 GDQGQELEASWQ

-2267 SAVTGYKVQWKEAAD
+2267 SAVTGYKVQWKAAAD

-2290 SQAAETGT
+2290 SEATETGT
-2298 THTITGL
+2298 TYTITDL

-2319 DAGDGPAS
+2319 DVGNGPTS

-2351 GLPGIGGTPQVDQ
+2351 GLPGISGTPQVDQ

-2369 TSPIDDEDGLTN
+2369 TSPIDDADGLTN
-2381 VSYSYQWI
+2381 AIFEYQWI
-2389 AGGTD
+2389 AGGAD
-2394 IDGATGSTY
+2394 IGGATGASY
-2403 TLTSSELGQT
+2403 TLTASEQGQT

-2421 DDANNE
+2421 DDADNE
-2427 ETLTSEATVAVAAA
+2427 ETLTSEATGEVTAA
-2441 APLTAAF
+2441 APAPLTGAF
-2448 QDLPDSHDG
+2448 HDQPDSHDG
-2457 STAFTFRVLFSEDV
+2457 STAFTFRLLFSEDV
-2471 GVSYV
+2471 GISYV
-2476 NMRDDALSLSE
+2476 NMRDDAFSLSA
-2487 GGVTGARRVDGR
+2487 GDVTGARRVDGR
-2499 SDLWEITVEPDDNSD
+2499 NDLWEITVEPDDNSD

-2520 ANRSCTTTGA
+2520 ANRSCTTAGA
-2530 ICTREDNPRQLTNS
+2530 ICTRGDSPRQLTNS
-2544 PAATVTGPAE
+2544 PTATVTGPAE
-2554 APPTNNAAA
+2554 APPTNRSAA
-2563 GAPTISGAPQ
+2563 GAPTISGTPQ
-2573 VEQTLTADTSSITD
+2573 VEQTLTSDTSSITD
-2587 EDGLTNVSYR
+2587 EDGLTNVSYS

-2607 AGAAGSTYTLTSSEQ
+2607 AGATGSTYT
-2622 GQTVQVRVTFTDDGG
+2622 
-2637 NAETLT
+2637 
-2643 SVATEAVAAKPN
+2643 
-2655 NEPTGLPGISGT
+2655 
-2667 PQVDQTLTADTS
+2667 
-2679 PIDDEDGLTNVS
+2679 
-2691 YRYQWI
+2691 
-2697 AGGSDISGATSSS
+2697 
-2710 YELTASEQGQT
+2710 LTASEQGQT

-2732 DNEESLTSEAT
+2732 DNEETLTSEAT
-2743 AEVTAAPAPLTAS
+2743 VEVTAAPEPLTATFPVS
-2756 LPDSRFQSSRHK
+2756 PYQSARHK

-2811 LDNAWIFFLDPDGS
+2811 LENAWIFFLDPEGS

-2852 GGMQVTLPGPDEEGE
+2852 GGMQVTLPGPEEEGE
-2867 PDNPEPDD
+2867 PDHPEPDD
-2875 TNSPATGAP
+2875 PNSPATGAP
-2884 AISGTPQVEETL
+2884 AISGTPQVGETL
-2896 TADTSPIDDAD
+2896 TADTSGIADAD
-2907 GLTDVS
+2907 GLTNVS

-2918 TAGGSDIDGATGAS
+2918 TAGGSDIDGATGS
-2932 LTLTASQQGKTIQV
+2932 SHTLTASEQGQTIQV
-2946 QVTFTDDRG
+2946 RVTFTDDAD
-2955 NAESLT
+2955 NEETLT
-2961 SEPTDAVAAAP
+2961 SIATAAVAAAP
-2972 EPLTVRLKVSPP
+2972 EPLTVRLKVAAP

-3007 AILRDHAFNVTGGSV
+3007 ATLKDHAFNATGGSV
-3022 ETAQR
+3022 ERAER
-3027 TDKPSNISW
+3027 TDKPSNIPW
-3036 RMTVKPQGAG
+3036 RITVKPQGTG
-3046 DVTVELPA
+3046 DVTIELPA
-3054 TTDCAAAGAICTQ
+3054 TTDCNAVGAICTAD
-3067 GGRKLSNSLSFTVSG
+3067 GKKLSNSLSFTVSG

>member
-1 MQRRNLIRSARIS
+1 MNAPRRLTA
-14 PLPLLLLALLA
+14 LPLLASLLRTTRRLTSSRFSPSGKSLPSSPLVLTTPRRFAPLTLLLIALLA
-25 LGGVLLWSAPAEAQT
+25 LGGVLLWSMPAQAQT
-40 ARILVSNVG
+40 TTRILVSNVG
-49 RGNDASQSTSGNAH
+49 RGADDSVSTGGNAH

-77 LTSVVVV
+77 LTSVIVV

-121 GYLEFTHPGLFLEAN
+121 GNLEFTHPGLFLEAN

-252 QWIRVDGN
+252 QWVRVDGN

-586 ETCKKYVFDMPVGED
+586 ETCKKYVFDMPVGQD
-601 TGPDKTR
+601 GGPDKTR

-650 AVLGEPLNAMV
+650 AVLGEPLDAMV

-674 GGASAKVVSQGFRTG
+674 GGASAKVVSQGFKTG
-689 TNEFGYRVKGIG
+689 SNEFGYRVKGIG
-701 VEIEGSSNRKPD
+701 VEIEGSSNRVPD

-723 ASSGGKP
+723 ADEGGKP

-745 GHVFFEAPPDTHLAP
+745 GHVFFEAPPGTHLARH
-760 GTPVLLVWRYN
+760 TSVVLVWHHL
-771 RGALHRLHRTTDNGE
+771 RGTWHRLHRTTDNGE
-786 DSGAATLSIIANSYY
+786 DSGAATLSIIENSYY

-806 NTLTEDTN
+806 NNLTEDSN
-814 SNALQIAV
+814 GNALQIAV
-822 YAEANT
+822 YTEANT
-828 EAPFTIFVPE
+828 EAPFAIVVPE
-838 PEPETEGPFVPYQ
+838 TEPETEDTFACPDQ
-851 ADGYIVRCSAP
+851 RRRLILRCSAP
-862 PAEHCPTYDSVA
+862 PAEHCPTYDSYA
-874 GGDRTLWSA
+874 GGDRTLLSA
-883 TMTVGQEP
+883 TMTVAQKP
-891 RAGASRL
+891 VAGTQSF
-898 GYGYLFDQILL
+898 GYGHLFDPILL
-909 TYTPYGTLD
+909 TYTPFGTLD

-924 NSTQYAIEEIFVDF
+924 NGTQYAIKEIL
-938 GVQLELDLATGLG
+938 GIGGGALLLDLTSGLG
-951 TDANKLTLHVGTQQ
+951 TDANKMTLHVGTQQ
-965 FALADAT
+965 FAFADAQYSSIDQV
-972 YRPQKQSYTWLGSAP
+972 YRWFGAVP

-992 DSVSLKITGPPLP
+992 DPVAVKITGPPLP

-1163 GEVKFKSR
+1163 GEVRFKSR
-1171 RYTSQDISNNIVYG
+1171 RYTSQDNSNNIVYG

-1195 DKFGPAD
+1195 NGGKFGPAD
-1202 GWELRR
+1202 GWELRS
-1208 LNVTTDKT
+1208 LKVTTDKT

-1226 TFRTH
+1226 TFRTS
-1231 GSGAAGRAWQGYWEG
+1231 GSGAAARAWQGYWEG

-1258 IYNVD
+1258 IYHED

-1291 TFTWER
+1291 TFTWVL
-1297 TYKEFQRKHLDLA
+1297 TYKEFQRRHLDLA
-1310 NHAAMS
+1310 NHSDRS

-1331 GEGGDGDNPQSQYY
+1331 GEGGDGDTLQRQY

-1355 TSNPGSD
+1355 TSNPGTD
-1362 HVYGV
+1362 RVYGV
-1367 GDTIQVTVAFSEDVT
+1367 GDTIQVTVAFSDDVT
-1382 VVYEGSKRH
+1382 VSYNSSKKH
-1391 AAKVDLGM
+1391 AAEVDLEL

-1425 DEETSALLLPPNSLR
+1425 DEETFALLLPPSSLR
-1440 LDIWGDVN
+1440 LDVKVTETQTGT
-1448 KNWKRYSWIRN
+1448 KNWVRDSWIRD

-1467 DHNSL
+1467 DHIGL

-1498 AVTFDESIKSPARLR
+1498 AVTFNESIKSPAILR
-1513 AWGVQTSLL
+1513 AFGVPTSLL
-1522 QSLTLDV
+1522 QSLALDV
-1529 WVDGDLAARSDAA
+1529 RVDGELAARSDAA
-1542 VSGDTVTLTMEEPI
+1542 VSGDTVTLTMAEPV

-1592 PANNGS
+1592 PATNGS
-1598 TVADVDRP
+1598 TLADVERP

-1616 IEIDEGE
+1616 LEIDEGE

-1658 AFTAD
+1658 TFTAD
-1663 NWNTAQTVT
+1663 NWNTPQTVT
-1672 ITSEEDP
+1672 ITSTEDA
-1679 NYLDRWVLLRHVATG
+1679 NYVDRWVLLRHVATG

-1708 DNFNLKT
+1708 DNYNLKT
-1715 ATPNTRATGSPTIDG
+1715 ATPNNRATGSPTIGG

-1772 TGATYTLVDADEGK
+1772 TGSTYTLGLADEGK

-1829 PQVRRTLTVDA
+1829 PQVRRTLTVDT
-1840 SAIEDADGME
+1840 SAIDDPDGME
-1850 NAVFGYRWFATKSS
+1850 NAVFRYQWFATKSS
-1864 TTREIAGGTDSTYKP
+1864 TTREIAGETDSTYKLI
-1879 VPADEGHTFH
+1879 PADEGHTFH

-1909 EAVAAAAPNS
+1909 EAVVAAAPNS

-1930 PRVGETL
+1930 PQVGETL

-1961 SKTVIDDVTGTSN
+1961 SQAVIDDVTGTSN
-1974 ILTSDVPGA
+1974 IVSIEIPEETGQ
-1983 TNSTYT
+1983 TYT
-1989 LAPADEGRTFAVKVS
+1989 LIPDDEGSTFQVRVT

-2016 SAATVAVAPPPNT
+2016 SAATVAVARPPNT

-2049 DTSSIDDAD
+2049 DTSAIDDAD

-2089 MPGETGSTY
+2089 VPGETGSTY
-2098 ELVPADKGRTFA
+2098 ELAPADKGRTFA
-2110 VRVSFTDDRGHSESL
+2110 VRVSFSDDRGHSESL
-2125 TSRSTV
+2125 TSGNTV

-2158 ADTSAIDDEDGLE
+2158 ADTSAIDDEDGLTNVSYE
-2171 NAVFGYQWFASK
+2171 YWWTASK
-2183 SGVILALLGETSSTY
+2183 TVVDENTGTSFPVISVLSGDTSSTY
-2198 TLAPAYEGYTFQ
+2198 TLVPADAGYTFK

-2215 TDDADNQESLTSEA
+2215 TDDEGNNESLISIA
-2229 TEAVTATVPT
+2229 TEAVAATVPT
-2239 APLSLTVTA
+2239 APQSLSVATGDQV
-2248 GSQIQELDASWQ
+2248 QELEASWQ

-2267 SAVTGYKVQWKEAAD
+2267 SAVTGYKVQWKEATD
-2282 SWDTAADV
+2282 SWDTEADV
-2290 SQAAETGT
+2290 SEATETGT
-2298 THTITGL
+2298 THTITSL
-2305 TGGVEYAVRVIATN
+2305 KGGVEYAVRVIATN
-2319 DAGDGPAS
+2319 DVGDGPAS

-2351 GLPGIGGTPQVDQ
+2351 GLPGISGTPQVDQ
-2364 TLTAD
+2364 TLTAS
-2369 TSPIDDEDGLTN
+2369 TSDIDDSDGLTN
-2381 VSYSYQWI
+2381 VSYSYQWT
-2389 AGGTD
+2389 AGGSD
-2394 IDGATGSTY
+2394 INGATGSTH
-2403 TLTSSELGQT
+2403 TLTYNEQGQT

-2421 DDANNE
+2421 DDADNE

-2441 APLTAAF
+2441 PNREA
-2448 QDLPDSHDG
+2448 
-2457 STAFTFRVLFSEDV
+2457 
-2471 GVSYV
+2471 
-2476 NMRDDALSLSE
+2476 
-2487 GGVTGARRVDGR
+2487 TGK
-2499 SDLWEITVEPDDNSD
+2499 
-2514 VGITLP
+2514 
-2520 ANRSCTTTGA
+2520 
-2530 ICTREDNPRQLTNS
+2530 
-2544 PAATVTGPAE
+2544 
-2554 APPTNNAAA
+2554 
-2563 GAPTISGAPQ
+2563 PTIGGTPQ
-2573 VEQTLTADTSSITD
+2573 VEETLTADTSAIVD

-2597 YQWIA
+2597 YQWTA

-2607 AGAAGSTYTLTSSEQ
+2607 AEATGSTYT
-2622 GQTVQVRVTFTDDGG
+2622 
-2637 NAETLT
+2637 
-2643 SVATEAVAAKPN
+2643 
-2655 NEPTGLPGISGT
+2655 
-2667 PQVDQTLTADTS
+2667 
-2679 PIDDEDGLTNVS
+2679 
-2691 YRYQWI
+2691 
-2697 AGGSDISGATSSS
+2697 
-2710 YELTASEQGQT
+2710 LTASEQGQT
-2721 VQVRVTFTDDA
+2721 IQVKVTFTDDRNNA
-2732 DNEESLTSEAT
+2732 ETLTSIAT
-2743 AEVTAAPAPLTAS
+2743 AAVAAAPAAPLTAT
-2756 LPDSRFQSSRHK
+2756 LPVSPYQSARHK

-2777 VAFSMAVASFEKTTP
+2777 VAFSLPVASFQKTTP
-2792 SLSLTGAAVRSVR
+2792 SVSLTGATVSSVR
-2805 QHEEDG
+2805 RHQEDG
-2811 LDNAWIFFLDPDGS
+2811 LENAWIFFLNPDDND
-2825 GDIVFSL
+2825 DIVFSL
-2832 VTGRPC
+2832 VTGQPC
-2838 DSGGICTEDGEMLS
+2838 DSDGICTDDGRRLS
-2852 GGMQVTLPGPDEEGE
+2852 SAVQTTLPGPDD
-2867 PDNPEPDD
+2867 P
-2875 TNSPATGAP
+2875 NSPATGAP
-2884 AISGTPQVEETL
+2884 AISGTPQVEQTL
-2896 TADTSPIDDAD
+2896 TANTSAIQDAD
-2907 GLTDVS
+2907 GLQNVS
-2913 YGYQW
+2913 YQYQW
-2918 TAGGSDIDGATGAS
+2918 LAAGTAISGATGS
-2932 LTLTASQQGKTIQV
+2932 SYTLTANEQGDTIQV
-2946 QVTFTDDRG
+2946 RVSFNDDKG
-2955 NAESLT
+2955 NAESRT
-2961 SEPTDAVAAAP
+2961 SVATDAVAAKP
-2972 EPLTVRLKVSPP
+2972 VPLTASFSNVPDS
-2984 ATHDGSSEFTFE
+2984 HDGSTEFTFDLT
-2996 IEFSEEFGLGY
+2996 FSENFELSY
-3007 AILRDHAFNVTGGSV
+3007 VTLRDHAFTKDEQNEDHVV
-3022 ETAQR
+3022 AAQR
-3027 TDKPSNISW
+3027 KVPGSNQTWTI
-3036 RMTVKPQGAG
+3036 TVKPPNNGAI
-3046 DVTVELPA
+3046 TITLPV
-3054 TTDCAAAGAICTQ
+3054 TTDCTVSGAICTDD
-3067 GGRKLSNSLSFTVSG
+3067 GRMLSNSNSVSISG
-3082 PGQ
+3082 PQ